1 MTANAVTTLTGSY
14 RTTRKLVSD
23 ETDARIGRCG
33 CSCLPTRAAKG
44 GLGARRDG
52 HKFCRDGHET
62 DKGHLEYRKDH
73 RRATLRLS
81 VYSVRAAEDCAL
93 SSAGSALPSAG
104 SALPSAGSA
113 LPSAGSAMPSGCY
126 AAAIWVLR
134 CGHPLGCDELWGNR
148 EEDEG
153 TGAAGGGAWEQK
165 KRVDIA
171 GWLCLHAFMIDHKKS
186 GMLFTSL
193 LHPSRCK
200 PTCSMRLHERS
211 RHQRR

>member
-104 SALPSAGSA
+104 SALPS
-113 LPSAGSAMPSGCY
+113 GCY
-126 AAAIWVLR
+126 VAAIHLVVKSYGENR
-134 CGHPLGCDELWGNR
+134 KKMRERVPPTAALGN
-148 EEDEG
+148 
-153 TGAAGGGAWEQK
+153 
-165 KRVDIA
+165 
-171 GWLCLHAFMIDHKKS
+171 KKS
-186 GMLFTSL
+186 VSTLPVGFVYTL
-193 LHPSRCK
+193 L
-200 PTCSMRLHERS
+200 
-211 RHQRR
+211 

>member
-81 VYSVRAAEDCAL
+81 AYSVRAAEDC
-93 SSAGSALPSAG
+93 ALPSAG

-113 LPSAGSAMPSGCY
+113 LPSPGSALPSGCY
-126 AAAIWVLR
+126 AAAIHLVVMSYGEIGKNMR
-134 CGHPLGCDELWGNR
+134 ERVPQAAALGN
-148 EEDEG
+148 
-153 TGAAGGGAWEQK
+153 
-165 KRVDIA
+165 
-171 GWLCLHAFMIDHKKS
+171 KKS
-186 GMLFTSL
+186 VSTLPVGFVYTL
-193 LHPSRCK
+193 L
-200 PTCSMRLHERS
+200 
-211 RHQRR
+211 

>member
-14 RTTRKLVSD
+14 RTTRMLVSD
-23 ETDARIGRCG
+23 ETDARIERCG

-81 VYSVRAAEDCAL
+81 AYSVRAAEDCAL
-93 SSAGSALPSAG
+93 PSADCALPSAG

-113 LPSAGSAMPSGCY
+113 LPSGCY
-126 AAAIWVLR
+126 AAAIHLVVKSYGEIGKKMR
-134 CGHPLGCDELWGNR
+134 ELVPPTAAIGN
-148 EEDEG
+148 E
-153 TGAAGGGAWEQK
+153 
-165 KRVDIA
+165 
-171 GWLCLHAFMIDHKKS
+171 KS
-186 GMLFTSL
+186 VSTLPVGFVYTL
-193 LHPSRCK
+193 L
-200 PTCSMRLHERS
+200 
-211 RHQRR
+211 

>member
-14 RTTRKLVSD
+14 RTTRTLVSD
-23 ETDARIGRCG
+23 GTDARIGRCG
-33 CSCLPTRAAKG
+33 CSCLPTRAAKV

-73 RRATLRLS
+73 RRATLRHQREAHCHRHA
-81 VYSVRAAEDCAL
+81 VHCIGEPR
-93 SSAGSALPSAG
+93 
-104 SALPSAGSA
+104 
-113 LPSAGSAMPSGCY
+113 
-126 AAAIWVLR
+126 R
-134 CGHPLGCDELWGNR
+134 GHPLGCEELWGNR

-153 TGAAGGGAWEQK
+153 TGADDGGAWERK

-171 GWLCLHAFMIDHKKS
+171 GWLCLHASIIDHADG

-200 PTCSMRLHERS
+200 PTCSTRLHERS

>member
-14 RTTRKLVSD
+14 RTTRMLVSD

-81 VYSVRAAEDCAL
+81 AYSVRAAEDCAL
-93 SSAGSALPSAG
+93 PSAG
-104 SALPSAGSA
+104 SALPSVGSA
-113 LPSAGSAMPSGCY
+113 LPSPGSALPSGCY
-126 AAAIWVLR
+126 AAAIHLVVKSYGEIGKKMRERVPPTAVL
-134 CGHPLGCDELWGNR
+134 GN
-148 EEDEG
+148 E
-153 TGAAGGGAWEQK
+153 
-165 KRVDIA
+165 
-171 GWLCLHAFMIDHKKS
+171 KS
-186 GMLFTSL
+186 VSTLPVGFVYTL
-193 LHPSRCK
+193 L
-200 PTCSMRLHERS
+200 
-211 RHQRR
+211 

>member
-14 RTTRKLVSD
+14 RTTRMLVSD

-81 VYSVRAAEDCAL
+81 AYSVRAAEDCAL

-104 SALPSAGSA
+104 SALPS
-113 LPSAGSAMPSGCY
+113 PGSAMPSGCY
-126 AAAIWVLR
+126 AAAIHLVVMSYGEIGKKMR
-134 CGHPLGCDELWGNR
+134 ERVPQAAALGN
-148 EEDEG
+148 
-153 TGAAGGGAWEQK
+153 
-165 KRVDIA
+165 
-171 GWLCLHAFMIDHKKS
+171 KKS
-186 GMLFTSL
+186 VSTLPVGFVYTL
-193 LHPSRCK
+193 L
-200 PTCSMRLHERS
+200 
-211 RHQRR
+211 

>member
-1 MTANAVTTLTGSY
+1 M
-14 RTTRKLVSD
+14 LVSNGA
-23 ETDARIGRCG
+23 DARAFR
-33 CSCLPTRAAKG
+33 
-44 GLGARRDG
+44 
-52 HKFCRDGHET
+52 HEPP
-62 DKGHLEYRKDH
+62 K
-73 RRATLRLS
+73 
-81 VYSVRAAEDCAL
+81 VV
-93 SSAGSALPSAG
+93 SALAGMVINSAEMVTR
-104 SALPSAGSA
+104 LTKV
-113 LPSAGSAMPSGCY
+113 
-126 AAAIWVLR
+126 IWSIAKTIGVLR
-134 CGHPLGCDELWGNR
+134 CGHPLGCEELWGKQ

-153 TGAAGGGAWEQK
+153 TGAADSGDWERK

>member
-14 RTTRKLVSD
+14 RTTRMLVSD

-44 GLGARRDG
+44 GLGTRRDG

-93 SSAGSALPSAG
+93 PSADCALPSAGSALPSAG

-113 LPSAGSAMPSGCY
+113 LPSAGSALPSAGSALPSPGSALPSGYY
-126 AAAIWVLR
+126 AAAIHLVVKSYGEIGKKMR
-134 CGHPLGCDELWGNR
+134 ELVPPTAAIGN
-148 EEDEG
+148 E
-153 TGAAGGGAWEQK
+153 
-165 KRVDIA
+165 
-171 GWLCLHAFMIDHKKS
+171 KS
-186 GMLFTSL
+186 VSTLPVGFVYTL
-193 LHPSRCK
+193 L
-200 PTCSMRLHERS
+200 
-211 RHQRR
+211 

>member
-23 ETDARIGRCG
+23 GTDARIERCG

-81 VYSVRAAEDCAL
+81 AYSVRAAEDCAL
-93 SSAGSALPSAG
+93 PSAGSALPSVGSALPSAG
-104 SALPSAGSA
+104 SALPSGCNAVAIHLVVKSYGEIGKKMRELVPPTAA
-113 LPSAGSAMPSGCY
+113 L
-126 AAAIWVLR
+126 
-134 CGHPLGCDELWGNR
+134 GN
-148 EEDEG
+148 E
-153 TGAAGGGAWEQK
+153 
-165 KRVDIA
+165 
-171 GWLCLHAFMIDHKKS
+171 KS
-186 GMLFTSL
+186 VSTLPVGFVYTL
-193 LHPSRCK
+193 L
-200 PTCSMRLHERS
+200 
-211 RHQRR
+211 

>member
-14 RTTRKLVSD
+14 RTTRMLVSD
-23 ETDARIGRCG
+23 GTDARIGRCG

-81 VYSVRAAEDCAL
+81 AYSVRAAEDCAL
-93 SSAGSALPSAG
+93 PSAGSALPSAG

-113 LPSAGSAMPSGCY
+113 LPSGCF
-126 AAAIWVLR
+126 AAAIHLVVKSYGEIGKKMRELV
-134 CGHPLGCDELWGNR
+134 PPTAALGNE
-148 EEDEG
+148 
-153 TGAAGGGAWEQK
+153 
-165 KRVDIA
+165 
-171 GWLCLHAFMIDHKKS
+171 KS
-186 GMLFTSL
+186 VSTLPIGFVYTL
-193 LHPSRCK
+193 L
-200 PTCSMRLHERS
+200 
-211 RHQRR
+211 

>member
-113 LPSAGSAMPSGCY
+113 LPSAGSALPSAGSALPSGCY
-126 AAAIWVLR
+126 VAAIHLVVKSYGENRKKMRERVPQAAA
-134 CGHPLGCDELWGNR
+134 LGN
-148 EEDEG
+148 
-153 TGAAGGGAWEQK
+153 
-165 KRVDIA
+165 
-171 GWLCLHAFMIDHKKS
+171 KKS
-186 GMLFTSL
+186 VSTLPVGFVYTL
-193 LHPSRCK
+193 L
-200 PTCSMRLHERS
+200 
-211 RHQRR
+211 

>member
-1 MTANAVTTLTGSY
+1 MTANAVTTLAGSY
-14 RTTRKLVSD
+14 RTTRTLVSD

-81 VYSVRAAEDCAL
+81 AYSVRAAEDC
-93 SSAGSALPSAG
+93 ALPSAG

-113 LPSAGSAMPSGCY
+113 LPSAGNALPSGCY
-126 AAAIWVLR
+126 AAAIHLVVKSYGEIGKKMRELVS
-134 CGHPLGCDELWGNR
+134 PTAALGNE
-148 EEDEG
+148 
-153 TGAAGGGAWEQK
+153 
-165 KRVDIA
+165 
-171 GWLCLHAFMIDHKKS
+171 KS
-186 GMLFTSL
+186 VSTLPIGFVYTL
-193 LHPSRCK
+193 L
-200 PTCSMRLHERS
+200 
-211 RHQRR
+211 